1 MSQLAKELKEIVGN
15 YTDYYKVT
23 YHLLN
28 HKDFVQL
35 YIQDIP
41 SPLMY
46 DIIVVS
52 KSLNYGFII
61 KNAIYLNRLDLNIKI
76 EFYKTL

>member
-1 MSQLAKELKEIVGN
+1 MNQLADELKEIVGN
-15 YTDYYKVT
+15 YTDEYYISK
-23 YHLLN
+23 Y
-28 HKDFVQL
+28 KDEL
-35 YIQDIP
+35 KIYIQDIP

-46 DIIVVS
+46 DIIVLS
-52 KSLNYGFII
+52 KSLDYGFII

>member
-1 MSQLAKELKEIVGN
+1 MNQLADELKEIVGN
-15 YTDYYKVT
+15 HTDNFKISKYQDYA
-23 YHLLN
+23 N
-28 HKDFVQL
+28 L

-76 EFYKTL
+76 EFYKIL

>member
-1 MSQLAKELKEIVGN
+1 MNQLADELKEIVGN
-15 YTDYYKVT
+15 YTDEYYIFK
-23 YHLLN
+23 Y
-28 HKDFVQL
+28 KDELKL

-46 DIIVVS
+46 DIIVLS

>member
-1 MSQLAKELKEIVGN
+1 MNQLADELKQVVGN
-15 YTDYYKVT
+15 YTDEYYISK
-23 YHLLN
+23 Y
-28 HKDFVQL
+28 KDELKL
-35 YIQDIP
+35 YIQEIP

>member
-1 MSQLAKELKEIVGN
+1 MNQLAEELKEIVGN
-15 YTDYYKVT
+15 YTDEYYIVK
-23 YHLLN
+23 Y
-28 HKDFVQL
+28 KDEVRLF
-35 YIQDIP
+35 INDIP

-46 DIIVVS
+46 DILVVS

-61 KNAIYLNRLDLNIKI
+61 KNAIYLNRLNLNIKI

>member
-1 MSQLAKELKEIVGN
+1 MNQLADELKQVVGN
-15 YTDYYKVT
+15 YTDNYNIFQYKDE
-23 YHLLN
+23 L
-28 HKDFVQL
+28 KL
-35 YIQDIP
+35 YIRDIP

-46 DIIVVS
+46 DILVVS

-61 KNAIYLNRLDLNIKI
+61 KNAIYLNRLELNIKI

>member
-1 MSQLAKELKEIVGN
+1 MNQLANELKEIVGN
-15 YTDYYKVT
+15 YTDEYNIYK
-23 YHLLN
+23 Y
-28 HKDFVQL
+28 KDELKL
-35 YIQDIP
+35 YIKDIP

>member
-1 MSQLAKELKEIVGN
+1 MNQLADELKEIVGN
-15 YTDYYKVT
+15 YTDNFKISKHQDYA
-23 YHLLN
+23 N
-28 HKDFVQL
+28 L
-35 YIQDIP
+35 YIQEIP

-52 KSLNYGFII
+52 KSLNYAFII

>member
-1 MSQLAKELKEIVGN
+1 MNQLADEIKEIVGN
-15 YTDYYKVT
+15 YTDDFA
-23 YHLLN
+23 LLKN
-28 HKDFVQL
+28 KDEVRLF
-35 YIQDIP
+35 INEIP

-61 KNAIYLNRLDLNIKI
+61 KNAIYINRLDLSIKI

>member
-1 MSQLAKELKEIVGN
+1 MSQLADELKEIVGN
-15 YTDYYKVT
+15 YTDDFA
-23 YHLLN
+23 LLKN
-28 HKDFVQL
+28 KDELKL
-35 YIQDIP
+35 YIQEIP

>member
-1 MSQLAKELKEIVGN
+1 MSQLADEIKEIVGN
-15 YTDYYKVT
+15 YTDNFTILKNKDEVT
-23 YHLLN
+23 
-28 HKDFVQL
+28 L

>member
-1 MSQLAKELKEIVGN
+1 MNQLAEELKEIVGN
-15 YTDYYKVT
+15 YTDDFA
-23 YHLLN
+23 LLKN
-28 HKDFVQL
+28 KDEVRLF
-35 YIQDIP
+35 INEIT

-46 DIIVVS
+46 DILVVS

-61 KNAIYLNRLDLNIKI
+61 KQALYLNRLDLNIKI

>member
-1 MSQLAKELKEIVGN
+1 MNQLAEELKEIVGN
-15 YTDYYKVT
+15 YTDEYYISK
-23 YHLLN
+23 Y
-28 HKDFVQL
+28 KDEVKL
-35 YIQDIP
+35 YIQDIT

>member
-1 MSQLAKELKEIVGN
+1 MNQLEDELKEIVGN
-15 YTDYYKVT
+15 YTDDFAILK
-23 YHLLN
+23 N
-28 HKDFVQL
+28 KDELKL
-35 YIQDIP
+35 YIQEIP

-46 DIIVVS
+46 DILVVS

-61 KNAIYLNRLDLNIKI
+61 KQALYLNRLDLNIKI

>member
-1 MSQLAKELKEIVGN
+1 MSQLANLLKEIVGN
-15 YTDYYKVT
+15 YTDYYQVIK
-23 YHLLN
+23 
-28 HKDFVQL
+28 HKDEVYL

-46 DIIVVS
+46 DIIIVS

-61 KNAIYLNRLDLNIKI
+61 KNAIYLDRLEFNIKI

>member
-1 MSQLAKELKEIVGN
+1 MNQLAEELKEIVGN
-15 YTDYYKVT
+15 YTDIFSILQTDDLVY
-23 YHLLN
+23 
-28 HKDFVQL
+28 L
-35 YIQDIP
+35 YTQDIP

-46 DIIVVS
+46 DILVVS

>member
-15 YTDYYKVT
+15 YTD
-23 YHLLN
+23 
-28 HKDFVQL
+28 DFVILRYEDIVTL
-35 YIQDIP
+35 YIQDVT
-41 SPLMY
+41 SPFIY
-46 DIIVVS
+46 DIIVLS

-61 KNAIYLNRLDLNIKI
+61 KNAIYLDRLEFNIKI

>member
-1 MSQLAKELKEIVGN
+1 MNQLAEELKEIVGN
-15 YTDYYKVT
+15 YTDNFTILK
-23 YHLLN
+23 N
-28 HKDFVQL
+28 KDEVRLF
-35 YIQDIP
+35 INEIT

-46 DIIVVS
+46 DILVVS

-61 KNAIYLNRLDLNIKI
+61 KNEFYINRLDLNIKI

>member
-1 MSQLAKELKEIVGN
+1 MNKLADELKEIVGN
-15 YTDYYKVT
+15 YTDEFEI
-23 YHLLN
+23 LN
-28 HKDFVQL
+28 FKREVKL

-41 SPLMY
+41 SPLIY

-61 KNAIYLNRLDLNIKI
+61 KSCLTKYELKI

>member
-1 MSQLAKELKEIVGN
+1 MNQLADELKEIVGN
-15 YTDYYKVT
+15 YTDNFTILKNKDEVT
-23 YHLLN
+23 
-28 HKDFVQL
+28 L

-61 KNAIYLNRLDLNIKI
+61 KNALYLNRLDLNIKI
-76 EFYKTL
+76 EFYKTLWHN

>member
-1 MSQLAKELKEIVGN
+1 MNQLAEELKEIVGN
-15 YTDYYKVT
+15 YTDNYYISK
-23 YHLLN
+23 Y
-28 HKDFVQL
+28 KDELKL
-35 YIQDIP
+35 YIQEIP

-61 KNAIYLNRLDLNIKI
+61 KNAIYLDRLDLNIKI

>member
-1 MSQLAKELKEIVGN
+1 MNQLADELKEIVGN
-15 YTDYYKVT
+15 YTDDFA
-23 YHLLN
+23 LLKGEDEVRLFIN
-28 HKDFVQL
+28 E
-35 YIQDIP
+35 IP

-61 KNAIYLNRLDLNIKI
+61 KNALYLNRLDLNIKI

>member
-1 MSQLAKELKEIVGN
+1 MNQLAEELKEIVGN
-15 YTDYYKVT
+15 YTDNFKISKYQDYA
-23 YHLLN
+23 N
-28 HKDFVQL
+28 L

-46 DIIVVS
+46 DIIVLC

>member
-1 MSQLAKELKEIVGN
+1 MNQLADELKEIVGN
-15 YTDYYKVT
+15 YTGIFTILESEDLV
-23 YHLLN
+23 N
-28 HKDFVQL
+28 L
-35 YIQDIP
+35 YMRDIV

-46 DIIVVS
+46 DIIVLS

-61 KNAIYLNRLDLNIKI
+61 KQGMYLDNLYLEVKI

>member
-1 MSQLAKELKEIVGN
+1 MNQLADELKEIVGN
-15 YTDYYKVT
+15 YTDDFTILK
-23 YHLLN
+23 N
-28 HKDFVQL
+28 KDELKL
-35 YIQDIP
+35 YIQEIP

-61 KNAIYLNRLDLNIKI
+61 KNAIYLNRLDLNIKL

>member
-1 MSQLAKELKEIVGN
+1 MNQLAEELKEIVGN
-15 YTDYYKVT
+15 YTDEFEV
-23 YHLLN
+23 LN
-28 HKDFVQL
+28 IKYQYDTIL

-61 KNAIYLNRLDLNIKI
+61 KNAIYLDRLDLNIKI

>member
-1 MSQLAKELKEIVGN
+1 MNKLADELKEIVGN
-15 YTDYYKVT
+15 YTDEYYISK
-23 YHLLN
+23 
-28 HKDFVQL
+28 HKDEVKL

-41 SPLMY
+41 SLLMY
-46 DIIVVS
+46 DILVVS

-61 KNAIYLNRLDLNIKI
+61 KNAIYLNRLELNIKI

>member
-1 MSQLAKELKEIVGN
+1 MNQLADELKEIVGN
-15 YTDYYKVT
+15 YTDEYYISK
-23 YHLLN
+23 Y
-28 HKDFVQL
+28 KDEVKL

>member
-1 MSQLAKELKEIVGN
+1 MNQLEDELKEIVGN
-15 YTDYYKVT
+15 YTDYYHIIK
-23 YHLLN
+23 
-28 HKDFVQL
+28 HKEGFIL
-35 YIQDIP
+35 YIEEIP

-46 DIIVVS
+46 DIIVLS